1 MPKYI
6 FIVGLP
12 RTGTKLM
19 VNILNATPGYQ
30 CALAPENFF
39 LGRAFLPG
47 AWRQMQRCGDLRVD
61 ANVHR
66 LVDAIYS
73 GAFYGEYWD
82 RLQAG
87 DWGAPRAL
95 MLQTLLASDRSP
107 QAIYTALL
115 QGVAGNNGM
124 ADGQLILGDKTGP
137 HLYHVPT
144 LLRWF
149 PDARIIHTFR
159 DPRAILASEHKKRI
173 AQWQW
178 RMAKARQQGR
188 SLRALLMRLG
198 QPAVS
203 LAIVLYITTA
213 WLRAAHLHYWY
224 KQRYPQNYY
233 LAKFEDLVNQPAIQV
248 QALCHFLGLP
258 FAPAMLQPPTVDSS
272 FERTGENGFDPAVLT
287 RWQSALQPWM
297 KSWLRLW
304 TGKAL
309 KRFGYA
315 I

>member
-19 VNILNATPGYQ
+19 VNILNATPSYR

-47 AWRQMQRCGDLRVD
+47 AWRQMQRYGDLRVD
-61 ANVHR
+61 ANVRR
-66 LVDAIYS
+66 LVDAMYQ
-73 GAFYGEYWD
+73 GEFYGEYWE

-87 DWGAPRAL
+87 GWGVPTEV
-95 MLQTLLASDRSP
+95 MLQMLRASDRSP
-107 QAIYTALL
+107 QAIYWALL
-115 QGVAGNNGM
+115 WAVAGSD
-124 ADGQLILGDKTGP
+124 ASIDAQTILGDKTGP

-149 PDARIIHTFR
+149 PEAKIIHTFR

-173 AQWQW
+173 AQWQ
-178 RMAKARQQGR
+178 RRRAKA
-188 SLRALLMRLG
+188 SSVRAFAMRLL
-198 QPAVS
+198 QPLVS
-203 LAIVLYITTA
+203 LLIVLYITTA
-213 WLRAAHLHYWY
+213 WLRAAQLHYRY

-233 LAKFEDLVNQPAIQV
+233 LAKFEDLIHQPATQV
-248 QALCHFLGLP
+248 PTICHFLGLP
-258 FAPAMLQPPTVDSS
+258 FDPAMLHPPTVDSS
-272 FERTGENGFDPAVLT
+272 FERTGESGFDPAVLT

-297 KSWLRLW
+297 KGWLHLW
-304 TGKAL
+304 AGRVL
-309 KRFGYA
+309 KKFGYVYK
-315 I
+315 